1 MGRFPPQEQILMSSH
16 LSEAT
21 ARGLPPRIRA
31 AQAVIH
37 FPEVQDM
44 LRRQS
49 EYDLGICMPHRH
61 DELAGNFAPLR
72 TGVMQVE
79 SGLKVSFEPAADV
92 AERAESCVRVGWAW
106 RDGET
111 VPVAAC
117 EMVSAADT
125 GGPDDDV
132 KHKM

>member
-1 MGRFPPQEQILMSSH
+1 MNRFPPQEKIMMSSH

-31 AQAVIH
+31 AQAAIP

-49 EYDLGICMPHRH
+49 EYDLGICMPHMQ
-61 DELAGNFAPLR
+61 DELTGNFAPLR

-79 SGLKVSFEPAADV
+79 SGLKVSFEPADDV
-92 AERAESCVRVGWAW
+92 AERAESCVPMGWAW
-106 RDGET
+106 RDGG
-111 VPVAAC
+111 AGA
-117 EMVSAADT
+117 
-125 GGPDDDV
+125 GGRP
-132 KHKM
+132 